1 MQNQTNTLTWDT
13 LIATFMQTGCAAT
26 VERKL
31 RELGNKRW
39 DKLKTTPIGQTSG
52 TDFLQLLK
60 SGGTKTHVYL
70 GTLQNLAI
78 ETGQLTHPVLPKRLW
93 PKIIKSERRAITE
106 NEHRRLGSNLRT
118 TRWRAF
124 LEILWETG
132 AAQTDAANFRIEEL
146 QEGIV
151 TYKRCKTG
159 VRAAQ
164 ELSPN
169 LQKLLA
175 SVAAGR
181 TQGYFLPS
189 IQRMDSKD
197 RATIFRRKCRSLG
210 IAGVTLHSYRY
221 AWAERAFS
229 VGMPERLA
237 MVALGHNSAA
247 IHRVY
252 AKNAKVVAPSI
263 AGFTAAQSPTP
274 AG

>member
-1 MQNQTNTLTWDT
+1 MNTVTWDN
-13 LIATFMQTGCAAT
+13 LICTFIQTGCAAT

-39 DKLKTTPIGQTSG
+39 DKLKNTPIQATTG
-52 TDFLQLLK
+52 TDLLELLK
-60 SGGTKTHVYL
+60 AGGTKTYVYL
-70 GTLQNLAI
+70 GTLQKLAI
-78 ETGQLTHPVLPKRLW
+78 EVGLLPLPILPKRMW
-93 PKIIKSERRAITE
+93 PKPAKSERRAITE
-106 NEHRRLGSNLRT
+106 EEHRRLGSNLGT
-118 TRWRAF
+118 TRWKTF

-132 AAQTDAANFRIEEL
+132 AAQSDAANFRIEEL
-146 QEGIV
+146 AGGVV
-151 TYKRCKTG
+151 TYNRMKTG

-164 ELSPN
+164 ELSPE
-169 LQKLLA
+169 LQKMLA

-181 TQGYFLPS
+181 TSGYFLPS

-197 RATIFRRKCRSLG
+197 RATIFRRKCHTLG
-210 IAGVTLHSYRY
+210 IKGVTLHSYRY

-229 VGMPERLA
+229 AGMPERLA

-263 AGFTAAQSPTP
+263 AGFAAATASQSRPQ
-274 AG
+274 AD